1 MIEFTTLP
9 TVLYGFSQAAM
20 AAATVSLFAASV
32 TGIYLESSGRVPP
45 GHYEWMRETDEV
57 RTVQ

>member
-9 TVLYGFSQAAM
+9 TMLYGFSQAAM

-32 TGIYLESSGRVPP
+32 SGMYLEQSGAVPP
-45 GHYEWMRETDEV
+45 GHYEWMRDDEV
-57 RTVQ
+57 PAA